1 MKNTFPVLTQH
12 SQKKEDARGS
22 LEVLYEAN
30 GVVLKRSFSK
40 KGVFR
45 GMHMQEPPHE
55 QTKLIRVISGRI
67 IDFVVEPNGGVNE
80 IRWQEIEAGND
91 WIKID
96 AKFAHGFYAL
106 EDTNFEYICDGAYVE
121 LAEKSYSIVDFL
133 KSVMQLDDLILSEKD
148 AIAPKLN
155 CIPVLADRNPV

>member
-12 SQKKEDARGS
+12 SQKKEDARGF

-45 GMHMQEPPHE
+45 GMHMQALPNE
-55 QTKLIRVISGRI
+55 QTKLIRVIRGRI
-67 IDFVVEPNGGVNE
+67 IDFVIEPNGVNE

-106 EDTNFEYICDGAYVE
+106 EDTDFEYICDGAYME
-121 LAEKSYSIVDFL
+121 SAEKSYSIVDFL
-133 KSVMQLDDLILSEKD
+133 KNVLQLDDLILSEKD
-148 AIAPKLN
+148 AKAPRLN
-155 CIPVLADRNPV
+155 CTPVLVDRNPV

>member
-1 MKNTFPVLTQH
+1 MKNSFPVLAQH
-12 SQKKEDARGS
+12 SQKKEDARGF

-30 GVVLKRSFSK
+30 AVVLKRSFSK

-45 GMHMQEPPHE
+45 GMHMQAPPHE

-67 IDFVVEPNGGVNE
+67 IDFVVEPNGVNE
-80 IRWQEIEAGND
+80 IRWQEIEAGSE

-106 EDTNFEYICDGAYVE
+106 EDTHFEYMCDGAYME
-121 LAEKSYSIVDFL
+121 AAEKSYSIVDFL
-133 KSVMQLDDLILSEKD
+133 KSVLELDDLILSEKD
-148 AIAPKLN
+148 ATAARLI
-155 CIPVLADRNPV
+155 CIPALAD